1 MKTHQQELLSIAR
14 QFDLEIPPLQGQLA
28 CAFVGEWSHGKSAL
42 INSLVGLPLL
52 PSQPTPTNKTV
63 VRLSRSKDMA
73 PAACVHDN
81 NGEILRYTGQDA
93 IDALQNATKNIP
105 GIEYQASNLDIPDHT
120 LFIDTPGINDTDQT
134 ASTRAESVSADIV
147 VFVVSA
153 DASAIN
159 QTQINF
165 IQQVILGKADLN
177 DIFFVLTHSD
187 LVKDVQER
195 ASLMQR
201 VGSHIGSNRV
211 FFLSNKDQDGVQAF
225 RQAFYAYIT
234 ERQVSLLEYRR
245 NRHFRQISDELEKK
259 VKIERMALT
268 QYKTQTADQRE
279 QLLVQIRESRGKETA
294 KKSELRARS
303 RQRLSEALQEVRD
316 LMKQSIDNVE
326 DFIESSQTSQLQQ
339 RGYIQQ
345 KIQSI
350 MEQQI
355 QPAVQT
361 KLENLL
367 RTIQGEVQEG
377 QRYSS
382 DLLVDLI
389 HLPEYTSPLARITA
403 EQIMPIAVLG
413 SIVMFGWLSIPTF
426 LLGYLTLKA
435 REFGLTR
442 YGDKT
447 GILDTAI
454 DKLKDMAAKS
464 YKQALKMTVAQTLN
478 NYLNQITDYFRAELE
493 KVTEQALK
501 QVNYV
506 ESLENTLQRLRGEGG
521 KEIIE
526 REIRLDKTE
535 SLLNADSAERIHE
548 N

>member
-1 MKTHQQELLSIAR
+1 
-14 QFDLEIPPLQGQLA
+14 
-28 CAFVGEWSHGKSAL
+28 
-42 INSLVGLPLL
+42 
-52 PSQPTPTNKTV
+52 
-63 VRLSRSKDMA
+63 
-73 PAACVHDN
+73 
-81 NGEILRYTGQDA
+81 
-93 IDALQNATKNIP
+93 
-105 GIEYQASNLDIPDHT
+105 
-120 LFIDTPGINDTDQT
+120 
-134 ASTRAESVSADIV
+134 
-147 VFVVSA
+147 
-153 DASAIN
+153 
-159 QTQINF
+159 
-165 IQQVILGKADLN
+165 
-177 DIFFVLTHSD
+177 
-187 LVKDVQER
+187 
-195 ASLMQR
+195 
-201 VGSHIGSNRV
+201 
-211 FFLSNKDQDGVQAF
+211 
-225 RQAFYAYIT
+225 
-234 ERQVSLLEYRR
+234 
-245 NRHFRQISDELEKK
+245 
-259 VKIERMALT
+259 
-268 QYKTQTADQRE
+268 
-279 QLLVQIRESRGKETA
+279 
-294 KKSELRARS
+294 
-303 RQRLSEALQEVRD
+303 
-316 LMKQSIDNVE
+316 MKQSIDNVE

-339 RGYIQQ
+339 RGYVQQ

-355 QPAVQT
+355 QPVVQT

-447 GILDTAI
+447 GILDMAI
-454 DKLKDMAAKS
+454 DKLKDIAAKS